1 MSICNFGNNI
11 SSLMLRGNYIRFI
24 HKFFEA
30 YIWSVL
36 AAPIVARII
45 PSHPDA
51 GYISRGPWLNKSR
64 TIGAH
69 C

>member
-1 MSICNFGNNI
+1 
-11 SSLMLRGNYIRFI
+11 MLRGNYIRFI

-30 YIWSVL
+30 YISSVL
-36 AAPIVARII
+36 AAPIDARII
-45 PSHPDA
+45 PSRPDA